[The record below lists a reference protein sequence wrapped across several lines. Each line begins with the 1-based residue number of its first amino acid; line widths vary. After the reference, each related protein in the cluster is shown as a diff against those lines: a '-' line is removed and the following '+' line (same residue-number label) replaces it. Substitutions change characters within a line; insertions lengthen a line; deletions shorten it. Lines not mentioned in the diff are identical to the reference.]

1 MTTAEIFILI
11 IASAVIQASFQLS
24 VSMVTV
30 MSGHALGKKTAMVR
44 LSSLVSAFTL
54 GVMAMVALSTSFIIV
69 VLSNMFADLPTALW
83 SIVSGLFV
91 GVGIAVWLFY
101 YRYRSGGT
109 VLWIPRPIAE
119 YLAKRARATRSEP
132 EAFSLGLTSVIGE
145 IIFNAAPALLVA
157 LLLTM
162 LQPTLQL
169 VGLLTYTLVATLPL
183 FLISMHIAGGGSL
196 ARIQRWR
203 ERNKRFL
210 QFAAGSA
217 LIILGIYI
225 YVQMVVAPVALG
237 VQL

>member
-1 MTTAEIFILI
+1 MSTFEIFALI

-30 MSGHALGKKTAMVR
+30 MSGHALGKKTALTR

-54 GVMAMVALSTSFIIV
+54 GVMTMVALSVSFSIV
-69 VLSNMFADLPTALW
+69 VLTNLFDKMPVAAW

-109 VLWIPRPIAE
+109 VLWIPRPIAD

-132 EAFSLGLTSVIGE
+132 EAFSLGLTSVVGE
-145 IIFNAAPALLVA
+145 IVFGGAPALLAA
-157 LLLTM
+157 LLLTQ
-162 LQPTLQL
+162 LYPTLQL
-169 VGLLTYTLVATLPL
+169 VGLLVYTLVATLPL
-183 FLISMHIAGGGSL
+183 FLIAMSIAGGTSI

-217 LIILGIYI
+217 LIIIGL
-225 YVQMVVAPVALG
+225 YVYVEMVIVAMANGASL
-237 VQL
+237 